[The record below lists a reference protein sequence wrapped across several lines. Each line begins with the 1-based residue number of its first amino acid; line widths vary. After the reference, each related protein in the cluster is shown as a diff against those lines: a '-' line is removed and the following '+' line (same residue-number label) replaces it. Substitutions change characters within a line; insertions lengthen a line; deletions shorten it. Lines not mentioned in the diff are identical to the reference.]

1 MSNVH
6 LSIAG
11 VSYNTDD
18 QSLEEAFSK
27 YGQVLDGNLLDPLL
41 FFCLFF
47 SGGLQRNP
55 VKILYL
61 I

>member
-41 FFCLFF
+41 FFFVYFF
-47 SGGLQRNP
+47 LGDYNVIPLKSF
-55 VKILYL
+55 I
-61 I
+61 